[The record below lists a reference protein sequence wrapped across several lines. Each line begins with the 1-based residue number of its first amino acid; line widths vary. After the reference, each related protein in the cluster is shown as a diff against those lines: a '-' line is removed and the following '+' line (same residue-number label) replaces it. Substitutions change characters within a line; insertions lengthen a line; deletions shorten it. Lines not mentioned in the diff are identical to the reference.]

1 VALFLKDVVEE
12 SGWRVDAI
20 APSCKEAL
28 DQAEK
33 HNIQLAFVD
42 VRLKG
47 ADDGIATALQLVDR
61 HGIKVIFMSGNPD
74 MGGDE
79 RVDVVRPLAI
89 LAKPCSPQTIEQVL
103 QKVRLG
109 E

>member
-1 VALFLKDVVEE
+1 MGAISTCEASSQAPDGVLIVEDEPLVALFLKDVVEE

-42 VRLKG
+42 VRL
-47 ADDGIATALQLVDR
+47 
-61 HGIKVIFMSGNPD
+61 
-74 MGGDE
+74 
-79 RVDVVRPLAI
+79 
-89 LAKPCSPQTIEQVL
+89 
-103 QKVRLG
+103 
-109 E
+109 